1 MLKWTT
7 PLTQSISF
15 PIALVLLFSGVAVF
29 LFLWIGTWI
38 RIRHVQRLSNWKGF
52 FWGIRCMFLVVPV
65 LVVWFLAFWG
75 AGYRRLPVEKR
86 LYFDTSAVSERE
98 TESLRALLLD
108 DVRRD
113 LTPVPDRDAGRAI
126 RAIAS
131 SMTRIV
137 AIWDGRPIELPW
149 RVKPMPKGFLLASGT
164 SGMCS
169 PFTLEA
175 LVDKALPD
183 TEFVCSA
190 AHELGHIAGFCAEDE
205 ATFVGYISGMQADD
219 RFARY
224 ACALNAYMD
233 LIARL
238 KGEDFKKAQRVLP
251 ELAKQDLAKTDE
263 AYRKYHL
270 AWFSGLTWRAYD
282 RYLHTQGIT
291 EGVRNYS
298 QGILLLVYAW
308 RKDLVH

>member
-1 MLKWTT
+1 M
-7 PLTQSISF
+7 Q
-15 PIALVLLFSGVAVF
+15 
-29 LFLWIGTWI
+29 
-38 RIRHVQRLSNWKGF
+38 
-52 FWGIRCMFLVVPV
+52 
-65 LVVWFLAFWG
+65 
-75 AGYRRLPVEKR
+75 
-86 LYFDTSAVSERE
+86 DRE
-98 TESLRALLLD
+98 
-108 DVRRD
+108 
-113 LTPVPDRDAGRAI
+113 AGRAVSS
-126 RAIAS
+126 IAS
-131 SMTRIV
+131 AMTRIV
-137 AIWDGRPIELPW
+137 TVWDGSPIELPC
-149 RVKPMPKGFLLASGT
+149 RVKPMPKGCLLASGT

-183 TEFVCSA
+183 TEFVSSA

-219 RFARY
+219 KFARY

-238 KGEDFKKAQRVLP
+238 KGENFKKALGALP
-251 ELAKQDLAKTDE
+251 ELARQDLANTDE

-282 RYLHTQGIT
+282 RYLYTQGIS

-298 QGILLLVYAW
+298 RGIMLLVGAW
-308 RKDLVH
+308 RKGLVH